1 MNEFDSVCAGTLKG
15 SGHQSDAGA
24 TPVRATGRTP
34 AATILVVDDLA
45 ANRRVLVELLRSE
58 GHRLFEAA
66 DGRAGLDI
74 VGAEHPD
81 LIITDLMMP
90 VMDGYEFVRQL
101 RLDPTSRLTPIVFYS
116 ADYSRGEAYALA
128 ESAGVS
134 SILMK
139 PANSEDV
146 LAVVNRALS
155 HVPDGAAPHREALTR
170 IEYDGQHL
178 KLLTDKL
185 FEKADDLRVANARLR
200 ALHNIGLELACE
212 KDPDRLLRNVC
223 HAARDLFGATYV
235 TLGIVDLDGGT
246 IQRVETCG
254 VDPGPWFQKNDA
266 IAGVLQ
272 SVIGGRRVIRGST
285 PETFQ
290 FPANHPE
297 VQTFV
302 AAPLASPTN
311 VYGWF
316 CLVGNEGRAFSD
328 EDQDLVTILA
338 GQVGRIYEN
347 THLHAVSQA
356 REAALEHE
364 VSQHRLAD
372 VALRQARD
380 RAQRYLDTAGVMLLA
395 LDREGRVTQANR
407 FACTT
412 LGWTAEE
419 LFGRSWVDTCIPV
432 ESRDLM
438 RARLSDALVG
448 NLPSYENAVL
458 TRSGEQ
464 RMIDWRNTVLFDEA
478 GQTIGTFSSGTDVTE
493 KYETAEAF
501 RIGQERMRFALESAK
516 IGIWDRDYAT
526 GVVRWSETLEAH
538 YGLPAGSYAGTFDAF
553 VERIHPDDR
562 AATLLL
568 LEEAAKS
575 GRDFT
580 LQHRSVWAD
589 GTIHWL
595 TGSGR
600 IVSGPGGEP
609 IRGIGISQDVTARH
623 ALEEQYQQAQKM
635 EAVGRLAGGV
645 AHDFNNL
652 LTVILGYCEL
662 MLADLPAGD
671 ARRLDIEQIQ
681 TAGDSASSLTR
692 QLLAFSRKQIIE
704 PTVLNLNTVV
714 ANMRTMLGRLIGE
727 DIKIVIALSREPAM
741 VVADCGQLEQI
752 VLNLAVNARDAM
764 PDGGTLTIGTA
775 AVELGAD
782 QVKAHPTVVPGDFH
796 VITVTDTGT
805 GMTPQVMSRLFEPFF
820 TTKDVGKGTGLGLA
834 SVHGMVTRGCGIIQA
849 HSRLGQGST
858 FTVYLPATTSAP
870 AVRVEYPATSAMMVP
885 VHTIMLV
892 EDAEK
897 LRHLTRRLLERM
909 GHTVVVAAN
918 AREAIELFDQH
929 DAIDVVI
936 TDVVMPGSS
945 GPLLARQLIARRP
958 ELRVIYMSGY
968 TDETIAHH
976 GVLKAGLSFLHK
988 PFTSLQ
994 LGRKIREAFDTPAAN
1009 DLAVDRQSPSV
1020 RG

>member
-1 MNEFDSVCAGTLKG
+1 MNQFDSVRAGTVPG
-15 SGHQSDAGA
+15 SRQQSTLAIAGA
-24 TPVRATGRTP
+24 IPMRPEGRPP

-45 ANRRVLVELLRSE
+45 ANRRVLVDLLRGQ

-74 VGAEHPD
+74 VRAEHPD
-81 LIITDLMMP
+81 LVITDLLMP

-101 RLDPTSRLTPIVFYS
+101 RLDPNWRLTPIVFYS
-116 ADYSRGEAYALA
+116 SGYSRREAHALA

-139 PANSEDV
+139 PASADDV

-155 HVPDGAAPHREALTR
+155 RDPDGAAPTSAALTK
-170 IEYDGQHL
+170 IEFDRQHL
-178 KLLTDKL
+178 RLLTDKL
-185 FEKADDLRVANARLR
+185 SEKAEDLRGANARLR

-212 KDPDRLLRNVC
+212 KDPDRLLRKVC

-235 TLGIVDLDGGT
+235 TLGIVDVDGGT

-254 VDPGPWFQKNDA
+254 IDPAPSFQKDEA
-266 IAGVLQ
+266 IHGVLE
-272 SVIGGRRVIRGST
+272 SVIGGRRVIRGSAPA

-290 FPANHPE
+290 FPANLPE
-297 VQTFV
+297 VQAFV

-328 EDQDLVTILA
+328 EDEDLVTILA

-356 REAALEHE
+356 RAAALERE
-364 VSQHRLAD
+364 VSQHRLAV
-372 VALRQARD
+372 VALRQAHD

-395 LDREGRVTQANR
+395 LDLEGRVTQANR
-407 FACTT
+407 FACAT
-412 LGWTAEE
+412 LGWTADE
-419 LFGRSWVDTCIPV
+419 LMGRSWIDTCIPDL
-432 ESRDLM
+432 SRDEM
-438 RARLSDALVG
+438 RARLADARAG
-448 NLPSYENAVL
+448 RLPSFENTVL

-464 RMIDWRNTVLFDEA
+464 RTIDWWNTVLRDEA
-478 GQTIGTFSSGTDVTE
+478 GQVIGTFSSGADVTE
-493 KYETAEAF
+493 KHQADEAL
-501 RIGQERMRFALESAK
+501 RSGQDRMRFALESAN
-516 IGIWDRDYAT
+516 IGIWDMDYAT
-526 GVVRWSETLEAH
+526 GVMQWSETIEAH
-538 YGLPAGSYAGTFDAF
+538 YGLAAGTFAGTFDAF

-575 GRDFT
+575 GSDFT

-589 GTIHWL
+589 GTIRWL

-609 IRGIGISQDVTARH
+609 VRGIGISQDVTARH

-662 MLADLPAGD
+662 MLEDLPAGD

-704 PTVLNLNTVV
+704 PTLLNLNTVV

-727 DIKIVIALSREPAM
+727 DVKIVLSLSREPAM
-741 VVADCGQLEQI
+741 VVADYGQLEQI

-775 AVELGAD
+775 AVELDAD
-782 QVKAHPTVVPGDFH
+782 QVKAHLPLAPGTFH
-796 VITVTDTGT
+796 VITVSDTGS
-805 GMTPQVMSRLFEPFF
+805 GMTPHVMSRLFEPFF

-834 SVHGMVTRGCGIIQA
+834 SVQGMVTRSGGTIQA
-849 HSRLGQGST
+849 YSQLGHGST
-858 FTVYLPATTSAP
+858 FKVYFPATAGAA
-870 AVRVEYPATSAMMVP
+870 AVPVEYPATSAVMVP

-897 LRHLTRRLLERM
+897 LRHLTKRLLERM
-909 GHTVVVAAN
+909 GHTVVVAAH
-918 AREAIELFDQH
+918 ASEAIELFDRH
-929 DAIDVVI
+929 DEIDVVI
-936 TDVVMPGSS
+936 TDVVMPGGS

-958 ELRVIYMSGY
+958 ALKVIYMSGY
-968 TDETIAHH
+968 TEETIAHH
-976 GVLKAGLSFLHK
+976 GVLNAGLSFLHK

-994 LGRKIREAFDTPAAN
+994 LGRKIREAFETSAA
-1009 DLAVDRQSPSV
+1009 
-1020 RG
+1020 

>member
-1 MNEFDSVCAGTLKG
+1 MNEFDSVCAGTLEG
-15 SGHQSDAGA
+15 SRNPSRRTTVDA
-24 TPVRATGRTP
+24 TPIGPGGRP
-34 AATILVVDDLA
+34 ATILVVDDLA
-45 ANRRVLVELLRSE
+45 ANRRVLVELLRGR

-66 DGRAGLDI
+66 DGRAGLAI

-81 LIITDLMMP
+81 LIITDLLMP

-101 RLDPTSRLTPIVFYS
+101 RLDPLSRLTPIVFYS
-116 ADYSRGEAYALA
+116 ADYSRGEAHALA

-134 SILMK
+134 FILMK
-139 PANSEDV
+139 PANTDAV

-155 HVPDGAAPHREALTR
+155 PDADGAPNSAALTKLEFDR
-170 IEYDGQHL
+170 QHL
-178 KLLTDKL
+178 RLLTDKL
-185 FEKADDLRVANARLR
+185 SEKAGDLRVANVRLR

-223 HAARDLFGATYV
+223 HAARDLFAATYV

-254 VDPGPWFQKNDA
+254 IDPTPWFQKDDA
-266 IAGVLQ
+266 IDGVLE
-272 SVIGGRRVIRGST
+272 SVIGGRRVIRGSA
-285 PETFQ
+285 PEVFQ

-328 EDQDLVTILA
+328 EDEDLVTILA

-347 THLHAVSQA
+347 THLHAVSHA
-356 REAALEHE
+356 RAAALEHE
-364 VSQHRLAD
+364 VKQHRLAD
-372 VALRQARD
+372 VLLRQACD

-395 LDREGRVTQANR
+395 LDLEGRVTQANR

-419 LFGRSWVDTCIPV
+419 LVGRSWIDTCIP
-432 ESRDLM
+432 ELSRADV
-438 RARLSDALVG
+438 RARFADALVG
-448 NLPSYENAVL
+448 QLPSFENPVL
-458 TRSGEQ
+458 TRSGGQ
-464 RMIDWRNTVLFDEA
+464 RMVDWRNTVLRDE
-478 GQTIGTFSSGTDVTE
+478 GDQVIGTFSSGTDVTE
-493 KYETAEAF
+493 KHQTAEAL
-501 RIGQERMRFALESAK
+501 RIGQDRMRFALESAN
-516 IGIWDRDYAT
+516 IGIWDIDYAI
-526 GVVRWSETLEAH
+526 GVVRWSETAEGH
-538 YGLPAGSYAGTFDAF
+538 YGLAPGTFAGTFDAF

-562 AATLLL
+562 AATLLVI
-568 LEEAAKS
+568 EEATKS
-575 GRDFT
+575 GRDFM
-580 LQHRSVWAD
+580 LDHRAMWAD
-589 GTIHWL
+589 GTIRWL
-595 TGSGR
+595 TGWGR
-600 IVSGPGGEP
+600 IETGPAGEP
-609 IRGIGISQDVTARH
+609 LRGIGISQDVTARH

-662 MLADLPAGD
+662 MLEDLPVGD

-704 PTVLNLNTVV
+704 PTVINLNAVV

-727 DIKIVIALSREPAM
+727 DIKVVIALSREPAM

-764 PDGGTLTIGTA
+764 PTGGTLTIGTA
-775 AVELGAD
+775 AVELNAD
-782 QVKAHPTVVPGDFH
+782 EVKAHPPVAPGTFH
-796 VITVTDTGT
+796 VITVDDTGT
-805 GMTPQVMSRLFEPFF
+805 GMTPHVMSRLYEPFF
-820 TTKDVGKGTGLGLA
+820 TTKDAGKGTGLGLA
-834 SVHGMVTRGCGIIQA
+834 SVYGMVTRSGGIIQA
-849 HSRLGQGST
+849 HSQLGQGST
-858 FTVYLPATTSAP
+858 FKVYLPATASAAVVRLEYPSTP
-870 AVRVEYPATSAMMVP
+870 AVMVP

-897 LRHLTRRLLERM
+897 LRHLTKRLLERM

-918 AREAIELFDQH
+918 AREALELFDQH
-929 DAIDVVI
+929 EEIDVVI
-936 TDVVMPGSS
+936 TDVVMPGGS
-945 GPLLARQLIARRP
+945 GPLLAGQLIAQRP
-958 ELRVIYMSGY
+958 ALRVIYMSGY
-968 TDETIAHH
+968 TEETIAQH
-976 GVLKAGLSFLHK
+976 GVLNAGLSFLHK

-994 LGRKIREAFDTPAAN
+994 LGRKIRDAFDTPDQAGA
-1009 DLAVDRQSPSV
+1009 RQLPSLQC
-1020 RG
+1020 